1 MQYQV
6 QTNLVRKQ
14 FLISESNIEKLDRI
28 ATQDNISAANVVR
41 LAIEAYNP
49 SENIDQPELMELVS
63 SRLKEAISSTQR
75 ANQKISRILKNTSPQ
90 DIN

>member
-1 MQYQV
+1 MQYQR

-14 FLISESNIEKLDRI
+14 FLISESNIEKLDRL

-49 SENIDQPELMELVS
+49 SEKIDQPELMELVS
-63 SRLKEAISSTQR
+63 NRLKEAISSTQS
-75 ANQKISRILKNTSPQ
+75 ANQKISKILEDTSPL
-90 DIN
+90 DIS

>member
-1 MQYQV
+1 MQYQI

-14 FLISESNIEKLDRI
+14 FLISESNIEKLNRI

-63 SRLKEAISSTQR
+63 SRLKEAISSTQK
-75 ANQKISRILKNTSPQ
+75 ANQKISKILEKPSPQ
-90 DIN
+90 DMN

>member
-1 MQYQV
+1 MQYQI

-63 SRLKEAISSTQR
+63 SRLKEAISSTQS
-75 ANQKISRILKNTSPQ
+75 ANQKISKILKDTSPQ